1 MRKYTKYLDDLLPFP
16 GALSTGFC
24 SHPMF
29 NRFYL
34 SDDGLMLGF
43 DSEVTAKTTTTTD
56 PIKTDQVEKVKGI
69 EQSVS

>member
-16 GALSTGFC
+16 DASSIGFF
-24 SHPMF
+24 SHPLF

-43 DSEVTAKTTTTTD
+43 DSEVIVTTTTTAN
-56 PIKTDQVEKVKGI
+56 PIKTDQVEKVKRT

>member
-16 GALSTGFC
+16 DASSTDFC

-34 SDDGLMLGF
+34 SDDGLMLDF
-43 DSEVTAKTTTTTD
+43 DSEVTVTTTTTTD
-56 PIKTDQVEKVKGI
+56 PIKTDQVKKAKRT
-69 EQSVS
+69 EQSVI